1 MMDAIAYLIGY
12 TTVLNDYKQEIH
24 TETRK
29 EILGKIDGVKRAE
42 FYRAGEAGLR
52 PEYVLTTALIDYD
65 GELEVELDGKRYG
78 VYRTYKI
85 SEDYIELYCERK
97 GGVK

>member
-12 TTVLNDYKQEIH
+12 TTALNDYKQEIH

-29 EILGKIDGVKRAE
+29 EILGKIEDVKRAE

-52 PEYVLTTALIDYD
+52 PEFVLTTALIDYG
-65 GELEVELDGKRYG
+65 GELEVEYDGKRYG
-78 VYRTYKI
+78 VYRTHEV

-97 GGVK
+97 GGVQ